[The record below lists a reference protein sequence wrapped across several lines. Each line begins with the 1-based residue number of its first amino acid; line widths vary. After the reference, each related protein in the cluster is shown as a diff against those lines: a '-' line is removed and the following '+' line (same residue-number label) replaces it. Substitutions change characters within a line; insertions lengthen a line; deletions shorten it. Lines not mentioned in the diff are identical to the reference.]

1 MQSRCNLKVPSMIG
15 SLTLQENDMLS
26 LAKLTFDGL
35 LENQQKLLNFR
46 RLEAANESYLNLR
59 WLGWADKTKGI

>member
-1 MQSRCNLKVPSMIG
+1 MIG

-26 LAKLTFDGL
+26 LAKLTFDSL

-59 WLGWADKTKGI
+59 WLGWADKTKGT